1 MYIKVSLNDVKVFA
15 PLQFYILKQ
24 VYRRMIPG
32 PFVWLKKKKKKILNS
47 KIKPFLLAT
56 DVE

>member
-24 VYRRMIPG
+24 VYRRMVPG
-32 PFVWLKKKKKKILNS
+32 PFVWLKKKKKKYLTAKLN
-47 KIKPFLLAT
+47 PFC
-56 DVE
+56 